1 MTNNTDNPDHRV
13 GIYTFGSFIFD
24 ISKSILQNDLEQFPL
39 PRKQFEI
46 LYLLVTNAGQV
57 INKEV
62 FLSRIWPEQDVE
74 ESNLTIQIH
83 LLRRV
88 IEPDMRNPVHILTVP
103 SRGYTM
109 AGVVTYTE
117 TSRKETITAA
127 TSAAEEALAPIV
139 TETLPASVMAPG
151 EVTRTTDRRA
161 PRRFP
166 QLNIDRMVAIGAT
179 LAFLATLIYFL
190 SPKTPQSN
198 ARTAPLTTLVGA
210 ERYPAISPDGKLIA
224 FTWDGDQLKNDDIYI
239 QQTSGSN
246 LLRITT
252 DPGSEIQPSW
262 SHDGQ
267 NLAFLRGDLN
277 PGEPYHLVIV
287 PVFGGLERDIGRVSG
302 GLDWAPDG
310 LNLAVTKLTNE
321 GGHAVIFLISAD
333 GHNQRQITQ
342 PSPIGNSF
350 DSNPRFSPDG
360 QTIAFLRRKNAEQ
373 SDVFITSVETGK
385 FQQLTNQNQ
394 NIQDGS
400 LYWDV
405 DGKSLLFI
413 SLQNNIRE
421 WWGLTQIGLNG
432 DPLKIFP
439 HLNLPK
445 NAFTLNRRALTYS
458 FSTQQNMVAFANE
471 LEDDQIRIL
480 NFSGSGNEPCTIN
493 STRSDTTPQLSPDGS
508 RLVFSSTRSG
518 SSELWLA
525 SSDCSDLKQLTNFN
539 ESTTGNP
546 RWSPDGT
553 RIVFDHRQ
561 SDRNDVYV
569 INADSTIPI
578 RVTESNGQNSMPFWS
593 ADGEWIYFTSNRTA
607 PNRLNQIWKSRVTG
621 GPAIPVSTADD
632 AEKWRPQLSQDGKN
646 LYFVRNNQIWQ
657 QETSSG
663 REYPIQELAN
673 LQFNCNWELNGDA
686 IYYYQNSTVLRSVIY
701 KLDLKTRKISLLK
714 TIEGELTST
723 IPSLSISGD
732 GRRFAVS
739 EVYLRLSDINTMTN
753 WK

>member
-1 MTNNTDNPDHRV
+1 MTNNTDNRDHRV
-13 GIYTFGSFIFD
+13 GSYRFGSFVFD
-24 ISKSILQNDLEQFPL
+24 ISKSILQNDLEQFSL

-46 LYLLVTNAGQV
+46 LYMLVVNAGQV
-57 INKEV
+57 VNKEE
-62 FLSRIWPEQDVE
+62 FLSQIWPEQDVE
-74 ESNLTIQIH
+74 ESNLAIQIH
-83 LLRRV
+83 LLRRI
-88 IEPDMRNPVHILTVP
+88 IEPDLRNPVHILTVP

-109 AGVVTYTE
+109 V
-117 TSRKETITAA
+117 
-127 TSAAEEALAPIV
+127 
-139 TETLPASVMAPG
+139 G
-151 EVTRTTDRRA
+151 EVTYSEAIPESVIAAGEVTATTDRRA

-166 QLNIDRMVAIGAT
+166 KLNADRVVAIVAT
-179 LAFLATLIYFL
+179 LAFVATLVYFL
-190 SPKTPQSN
+190 SPKTPQSI
-198 ARTAPLTTLVGA
+198 AKTAPLTTLVGA

-239 QQTSGSN
+239 QQTSGSK

-262 SHDGQ
+262 SRDGQ
-267 NLAFLRGDLN
+267 NLAFLRGDLS

-302 GLDWAPDG
+302 GLDWSPDD

-321 GGHAVIFLISAD
+321 GGHAAIFLISVN
-333 GHNQRQITQ
+333 GQTQRQITQ

-350 DSNPRFSPDG
+350 DSSPRFSPDG

-373 SDVFITSVETGK
+373 SDVFITSLATGK
-385 FQQLTNQNQ
+385 VRQLTNQNQ

-413 SLQNNIRE
+413 SLQSNTSD

-432 DPLKIFP
+432 DPPKFFQ

-445 NAFTLNRRALTYS
+445 NAYTLNRRALTYS
-458 FSTQQNMVAFANE
+458 FSHQQNMVAFANE
-471 LEDDQIRIL
+471 LEDDQIQISD
-480 NFSGSGNEPCTIN
+480 FSGSSAKPCTIN

-508 RLVFSSTRSG
+508 KLVFSSTRSG

-525 SSDCSDLKQLTNFN
+525 RSDCSDLKQLTNFN

-553 RIVFDHRQ
+553 RIVFDHRR

-569 INADSTIPI
+569 INADRTIPI
-578 RVTESNGQNSMPFWS
+578 RVTESDGHNSMPFWS
-593 ADGEWIYFTSNRTA
+593 ADGEWIYFTSNRTS

-621 GPAIPVSTADD
+621 GPAVQVSNADD
-632 AEKWRPQLSQDGKN
+632 AEKWRPQLSPDGKN
-646 LYFVRNNQIWQ
+646 LYFVRNNQLWL
-657 QETSSG
+657 QETNSG
-663 REYPIQELAN
+663 REYPIQELSN

-701 KLDLKTRKISLLK
+701 KLDLTTRKISQLA

-723 IPSLSISGD
+723 LPSLTISGD

-739 EVYLRLSDINTMTN
+739 AVYLRLSDINAMTN